1 MLTVEQILTQLNT
14 DDISFLPR
22 EAIEQAILQQDAITP
37 ALLDIIDGI
46 AKDPNSIDDAPA
58 YFYALYLLAQFREMR
73 AYPLIVKYF
82 GELGLDDE
90 TLDPTGDLVTEDLKS
105 ILDSV
110 CNGDLGLIKQLIED
124 QNVNIFVRSAALSS
138 LVILY
143 NNNQLPRQDLVNYIE
158 THIDLCLEEQDD
170 LCFVACLVSVSC
182 AIHPEELY
190 EKLITCF
197 DRNLIDKQMIN
208 EKDLDRWM
216 QMDKEKVIVE
226 LKENRKWQF
235 IEDVISEIEWWA
247 CFHPEKYSPKNL
259 SSISDSPLTKVGRN
273 DLCPCGSG
281 KKYKKC
287 CLH

>member
-1 MLTVEQILTQLNT
+1 MLTVEQIIAQLNT
-14 DDISFLPR
+14 DDSSFLPR
-22 EAIEQAILQQDAITP
+22 EAIEQAILQQETITP
-37 ALLDIIDGI
+37 ALLTIIENVVKDPQSIDGT
-46 AKDPNSIDDAPA
+46 PA
-58 YFYALYLLAQFREMR
+58 FTYALYLLAQFREKR

-90 TLDPTGDLVTEDLKS
+90 ALDPTGDIVTEDLKS
-105 ILDSV
+105 ILASV
-110 CNGDLGLIKQLIED
+110 FNGDFGLIKQLIED
-124 QNVNIFVRSAALSS
+124 KNVNIFVRSAALSS

-143 NNNQLPRQDLVNYIE
+143 NNDQLSRKDLVNYIK
-158 THIDLCLEEQDD
+158 THIDRCLEEQDD
-170 LCFVACLVSVSC
+170 PCFVASLVSVSC
-182 AIHPEELY
+182 DIHPEELY
-190 EKLITCF
+190 EQFITCF
-197 DRNLIDKQMIN
+197 DRNLIDNQMIN
-208 EKDLDRWM
+208 EGDLDRWM

>member
-14 DDISFLPR
+14 DNISFLPR
-22 EAIEQAILQQDAITP
+22 EALEQAILQQDAITP
-37 ALLDIIDGI
+37 ALLTIIENVVKDPQSIDGT
-46 AKDPNSIDDAPA
+46 PA
-58 YFYALYLLAQFREMR
+58 FTYALYLLAQFREKR
-73 AYPLIVKYF
+73 AYPPIVKYF
-82 GELGLDDE
+82 GELGLDNE
-90 TLDPTGDLVTEDLKS
+90 ALDPTGDIVTEDLKS
-105 ILDSV
+105 ILASV

-143 NNNQLPRQDLVNYIE
+143 NNNQLSRKDLVNYIE
-158 THIDLCLEEQDD
+158 THIDRCLEEQDD
-170 LCFVACLVSVSC
+170 PCFVACLVSVSC

-208 EKDLDRWM
+208 ESDLDRWM

-235 IEDVISEIEWWA
+235 INDVISEIEWWA
-247 CFHPEKYSPKNL
+247 CFKNL

-273 DLCPCGSG
+273 EACPCGSG